1 MSEWGHWYRA
11 FPPSLRCATSRGH
24 AAFLSVSHTD
34 ERHKKPRWLAAA
46 AQCHN
51 HLKPMMVVE
60 GKIFLLK
67 GFQCA
72 KRAFIV
78 SPLENRSQ

>member
-1 MSEWGHWYRA
+1 
-11 FPPSLRCATSRGH
+11 
-24 AAFLSVSHTD
+24 
-34 ERHKKPRWLAAA
+34 
-46 AQCHN
+46 
-51 HLKPMMVVE
+51 MMVVE